1 MELGPPTL
9 MAAKATMLSVTSCVY
24 HAPPLLLLT
33 VGYGG
38 LSSIRVGPN
47 SIITIISLPDVS
59 EGDKVKA
66 RVDVLLL

>member
-1 MELGPPTL
+1 
-9 MAAKATMLSVTSCVY
+9 MAAKVTMLGVTSCVY
-24 HAPPLLLLT
+24 HAPALLLLT
-33 VGYGG
+33 VGCGG

-47 SIITIISLPDVS
+47 KAITIISLPGVS